1 MPKGRLRRVRLG
13 ACSVTVAVLLAGGS
27 AGANG
32 RFPAAQFVTLTP
44 DAQGRRIALRTTF
57 GIAVSDD
64 AGRTWRWLCE
74 ELFEYGA
81 SGPPWDPRLAWAR
94 GPDATSLL
102 VGLSDG
108 LTRSSDFCAS
118 ARVPEAARD
127 FTGDVTVAPDG
138 VVLWVSSN
146 GSGANRVLASRDGG
160 ATFEARG
167 TLPEGFLPETLEATG
182 ADGARVYVSGV
193 TIEPRRPALYR
204 SDDGGRNFS
213 ELPFDALGGRDA
225 FISGVVASRP
235 DVVFVRSSLPEEPDG
250 GVSGTLLL
258 RSVDGGRSFREVA
271 RTAGPM
277 FGFALSDDG
286 ARVWVGGSDPRDAL
300 RRSVDGGDSFTTVS
314 SVRALCLR
322 WHPSGLYA
330 CAPYVTSPFALGRST
345 DEGST
350 FSPLLRFESL
360 VGPPACAP
368 GTRGAGLCTPRW
380 PVVRAMFQPLDAGAA
395 DAGGPMDGAVV
406 TPPSTPPDGCG
417 CRAERVRER
426 RGWGALWVALA
437 ALISWRRRASGR
449 GSR

>member
-1 MPKGRLRRVRLG
+1 MPRCLRRVRPG
-13 ACSVTVAVLLAGGS
+13 ACSVTVAALVFGATAAG
-27 AGANG
+27 NG

-44 DAQGRRIALRTTF
+44 DARGERIALRTTF
-57 GIAVSDD
+57 GVAVSDD
-64 AGRTWRWLCE
+64 AGASWRWLCE
-74 ELFEYGA
+74 ELFDYGA

-94 GPDATSLL
+94 GPQATSLL

-108 LTRSSDFCAS
+108 LVRSSDFCAA

-127 FTGDVTVAPDG
+127 FTGDVTIAPDG
-138 VVLWVSSN
+138 VTLWVSSN
-146 GSGANRVLASRDGG
+146 GAGANRVIASRDGG

-193 TIEPRRPALYR
+193 TIEPRRPAFYR
-204 SDDGGRNFS
+204 SEDGGRSFT

-225 FISGVVASRP
+225 FVSGVVTSRP
-235 DVVFVRSSLPEEPDG
+235 DVVFVRSSLPEDGG

-277 FGFALSDDG
+277 FGFALSADG
-286 ARVWVGGSDPRDAL
+286 SRVWVGGSDPRDPL
-300 RRSVDGGDSFTTVS
+300 RRSTDGGDTFAAVS
-314 SVRALCLR
+314 ALRALCLR

-330 CAPYVTSPFALGRST
+330 CAPYTTSPFALGRSS
-345 DEGST
+345 DEGVS
-350 FSPLLRFESL
+350 FAPLLRFESL
-360 VGPPACAP
+360 AGPPSCAP

-395 DAGGPMDGAVV
+395 DAGTSDAAVTAPA
-406 TPPSTPPDGCG
+406 TPPESCG
-417 CRAERVRER
+417 CRAGARVDAG
-426 RGWGALWVALA
+426 GWRALGLALA
-437 ALISWRRRASGR
+437 AMLSWRRRASAR

>member
-1 MPKGRLRRVRLG
+1 MRRGLRPVRPG
-13 ACSVTVAVLLAGGS
+13 ACSVTAAALLFGAS
-27 AGANG
+27 AAANG

-44 DAQGRRIALRTTF
+44 DVRGERIALRTTF
-57 GIAVSDD
+57 GLAVSDD
-64 AGRTWRWLCE
+64 AGASWRWLCE
-74 ELFEYGA
+74 ELFDYGA

-94 GPDATSLL
+94 GPQATSLL

-108 LTRSSDFCAS
+108 LTRSSDFCA
-118 ARVPEAARD
+118 ATRVPEAARD

-138 VVLWVSSN
+138 VALWVSSN
-146 GSGANRVLASRDGG
+146 GTGANRVLASRDGG

-167 TLPEGFLPETLEATG
+167 ALPEGFLPETLEATG

-193 TIEPRRPALYR
+193 TVEPRRPALYR
-204 SDDGGRNFS
+204 SDDGGRSFT

-225 FISGVVASRP
+225 FVSGVVVGRP
-235 DVVFVRSSLPEEPDG
+235 DVVFIRSSLPEDVDS

-277 FGFALSDDG
+277 FGFALSADG
-286 ARVWVGGSDPRDAL
+286 SRVWFGGSDPRDPL
-300 RRSVDGGDSFTTVS
+300 RRSTDGGDTFATVS

-345 DEGST
+345 DEGVS
-350 FSPLLRFESL
+350 FAPLLRFESL
-360 VGPPACAP
+360 AGPASCAP

-380 PVVRAMFQPLDAGAA
+380 PVVRAMFQPLDGGVA
-395 DAGGPMDGAVV
+395 DAGGRMDAAAAPPA
-406 TPPSTPPDGCG
+406 TPPEGCG
-417 CRAERVRER
+417 CRAGR
-426 RGWGALWVALA
+426 RGDGGGWRALGLALA
-437 ALISWRRRASGR
+437 AMLSWRRRASGR